1 VFGEQNSTWRD
12 QRRAAAAAQILDA
25 AWELAR
31 ENGLAGL
38 SLRDLGRRLGMAT
51 TSVYSYFDSKMALYD
66 AMYAS
71 AWQALIDFEP
81 RPARTDLR
89 ATVRAESRR
98 WVRFSL
104 ADPVRFQL
112 MSYRT
117 IPGFEPSPASFEVAE
132 RAYAETFGDWPQLG
146 PVEQRDIDVM
156 IGLVNGLIGQQLAN
170 EPGGRRWVSLVDDA
184 VDVLVNHIEARK
196 PSGTPRRRSPAKP
209 APKPLAKPAPKPAS

>member
-1 VFGEQNSTWRD
+1 VFEQAKSTWRD
-12 QRRAAAAAQILDA
+12 ERRAAAAARILDA

-31 ENGLAGL
+31 ENGLAGM

-66 AMYAS
+66 AMYAD
-71 AWQALIDFEP
+71 AWQAMIEFEP
-81 RPARTDLR
+81 QEPPRDL
-89 ATVRAESRR
+89 ATAIRNESHR

-117 IPGFEPSPASFEVAE
+117 IPGFEPSPQSYEIAK
-132 RAYAETFGDWPQLG
+132 RAYAQSFDAWRALG
-146 PVEQRDIDVM
+146 PVRQSDIDLV

-170 EPGGRRWVSLVDDA
+170 EPDGSSIVRLVDEGLD
-184 VDVLVNHIEARK
+184 LIINHIQAR
-196 PSGTPRRRSPAKP
+196 GAVRARRRAAAKG
-209 APKPLAKPAPKPAS
+209 AK